1 MHKSHLTEADREH
14 LLFLELVAAR
24 PTEREQRRRQGLTS
38 TLDGYATNLADFRKD
53 CAVDCGDRQ
62 ATERL
67 H

>member
-14 LLFLELVAAR
+14 LQFLQSVAAR
-24 PTEREQRRRQGLTS
+24 PAEREQRRREGLS
-38 TLDGYATNLADFRKD
+38 PAHHCCPTNPTDCHKD
-53 CAVDCGDRQ
+53 CTIDCGDRQ